1 MATAPG
7 VHVDLKDLVRLEA
20 AARGFGF
27 RPRQPVGSVLSGRHG
42 SRLRGRGLTFEEH
55 REYVPGDD
63 VRSID
68 WRVTARTRR
77 THVRVHSEERDR
89 PVLLVVDQRQTMF
102 FGTRR
107 TMKSVVAA
115 EAAALA
121 AWRVVASGDRV
132 GAVVVGE
139 ERVETVRPRR
149 SRSTVERILGL
160 VARENQSLAAGGS
173 TEAGEGRLIEALRYA
188 RAVARTDSLVVV
200 VSDFAGD
207 PDETR
212 RLLGQL
218 AASNDV
224 VLGFVYDT
232 SAANLPRAGRIV
244 FTSGELQAEIDT
256 EGERVRRSVQSDFEE
271 RLEAVRGIARRHGLP
286 ALALETGEDVATQL
300 RVQLGGFAA
309 RGR

>member
-7 VHVDLKDLVRLEA
+7 VHVELQELVRLEA

-139 ERVETVRPRR
+139 ERIETVRPRR
-149 SRSTVERILGL
+149 SRATVERILGL
-160 VARENQSLAAGGS
+160 IARENQSLAAGGS
-173 TEAGEGRLIEALRYA
+173 TESGERRLIDALRYA
-188 RAVARTDSLVVV
+188 RAAAQTDSLVVV
-200 VSDFAGD
+200 LSDFAGD

-256 EGERVRRSVQSDFEE
+256 EGESVRRSVHGDFEE
-271 RLEAVRGIARRHGLP
+271 RLEAVRHIARRHGLP

-300 RVQLGGFAA
+300 RHQLGGTVT